1 MSEDAWRVIVADD
14 HPVFRSGLRAIIDST
29 EDMTVV
35 AEARD
40 GAEAVQLAVLH
51 EPDLVLMDLHMPV
64 LGGLEAIRRILSR
77 SPDVRIL
84 VLTMVERD
92 DAVMAAMRAGARGY
106 VVKGSDRD
114 EVLRAIRAV
123 GAGDAIFSSGIAD
136 RLASLLVA
144 GPSASRAFP
153 DLTERERQV
162 LGWLARGLTNAEI
175 ADELGISLKTVR
187 NNVSNVFTKLEVS
200 GRTQAAVKAREAGM
214 LGPLPDRTE

>member
-1 MSEDAWRVIVADD
+1 MSSEAWRVLVADD
-14 HPVFRSGLRAIIDST
+14 HPVFRGGLRAIVDST

-40 GAEAVQLAVLH
+40 GAEAVELAALH

-64 LGGLEAIRRILSR
+64 LGGIEATRRILAA
-77 SPDVRIL
+77 SPDVRVL

-144 GPSASRAFP
+144 GPSTSRAFP

-162 LGWLARGLTNAEI
+162 LEWLARGLTNAEI
-175 ADELGISLKTVR
+175 AGELGISLKTVR

-214 LGPLPDRTE
+214 LGPQPDRTE

>member
-1 MSEDAWRVIVADD
+1 MSGDPWRVLVADD
-14 HPVFRSGLRAIIDST
+14 HPVFRGGLRAIVDST

-40 GAEAVQLAVLH
+40 GSEAVELAALH

-64 LGGLEAIRRILSR
+64 LGGIEATRRILAT
-77 SPDVRIL
+77 SPDVRVL

-144 GPSASRAFP
+144 GPSTSRAFP

-162 LGWLARGLTNAEI
+162 LEWLARGLTNAEI
-175 ADELGISLKTVR
+175 AGELGISLKTVR

-214 LGPLPDRTE
+214 LGPQPDRTE